1 MRQTPRAKLE
11 SRSEQ
16 AMESKLQ
23 HKQKSRKGREKPKV
37 MRQEPEGPSTM
48 VGKGMLEDEDSP

>member
-23 HKQKSRKGREKPKV
+23 PIKKQKRQRETKSNETGATGPKHDGG
-37 MRQEPEGPSTM
+37 EGDA
-48 VGKGMLEDEDSP
+48 GG

>member
-23 HKQKSRKGREKPKV
+23 PKKKKQKRQRETKSNEKGARGPKHDGG
-37 MRQEPEGPSTM
+37 EGD
-48 VGKGMLEDEDSP
+48 VGG